1 MIQNSVLNIS
11 TSNKVCSTIVLTQT
25 FLIIFYTVF
34 YYLFSEIN
42 SIFLE
47 LFVWM
52 CVCVFDKFVCAFFYA
67 VVCFTLVPTVFTIKL
82 QYNSMIS

>member
-25 FLIIFYTVF
+25 FFIIFYTVF

-47 LFVWM
+47 LLVWM
-52 CVCVFDKFVCAFFYA
+52 CVCVFDKFVCA
-67 VVCFTLVPTVFTIKL
+67 VFM
-82 QYNSMIS
+82 Q